1 MSMPITHRLVTI
13 VFITLRLWSGS
24 SSAQTQAENDEAIA
38 GAMAALDEF
47 MTTFNARDPQLWA
60 RSLNYP
66 HVRFASGTV
75 TVWET
80 AEEFAETESFNR
92 LAAIGWD
99 HSHWLS
105 RNVVLVS
112 PAKVH
117 VATKFQRF
125 NEKNESI
132 GTYESLYIVTKVD
145 GHWGT
150 QARSSLAP

>member
-1 MSMPITHRLVTI
+1 MPITQRLATI
-13 VFITLRLWSGS
+13 VFITLLLWSGT
-24 SSAQTQAENDEAIA
+24 SSAQTQPENEEAVA

-47 MTTFNARDPQLWA
+47 MITFNARDPQLWA

-75 TVWET
+75 TVWES
-80 AEEFAETESFNR
+80 AEKFAQTDSFNR

-117 VATKFQRF
+117 IATKFQRF

>member
-1 MSMPITHRLVTI
+1 
-13 VFITLRLWSGS
+13 
-24 SSAQTQAENDEAIA
+24 
-38 GAMAALDEF
+38 MAALDEF

-66 HVRFASGTV
+66 HIRFASGTV

-99 HSHWLS
+99 HSHWLT
-105 RNVVLVS
+105 RDVTLVS
-112 PAKVH
+112 AGKVH
-117 VATKFQRF
+117 IATVFQRF
-125 NEKNESI
+125 NSANEAI
-132 GTYESLYIVTKVD
+132 GTYESLYIVTKVN

>member
-1 MSMPITHRLVTI
+1 MPITQRLATI
-13 VFITLRLWSGS
+13 VFITLLLWSGT
-24 SSAQTQAENDEAIA
+24 SSAQTQPENEEAVA

-47 MTTFNARDPQLWA
+47 MITFNARDSQLWA

-75 TVWET
+75 TVWES
-80 AEEFAETESFNR
+80 AEKFAQTDSFNR

-117 VATKFQRF
+117 IATKFQRF

>member
-1 MSMPITHRLVTI
+1 MLITQRLATI
-13 VFITLRLWSGS
+13 VFITLLLWSGT
-24 SSAQTQAENDEAIA
+24 SSAQTQPENEEAVA

-47 MTTFNARDPQLWA
+47 MITFNARDSQLWA

-75 TVWET
+75 TVWES
-80 AEEFAETESFNR
+80 AEKFAQTDSFNR

-99 HSHWLS
+99 HSHWLT

-117 VATKFQRF
+117 IATKFQRF

-145 GHWGT
+145 GRWGT

>member
-1 MSMPITHRLVTI
+1 MNMPITQRLATI
-13 VFITLRLWSGS
+13 VFITLLLWSGT
-24 SSAQTQAENDEAIA
+24 SSAQTQPENEEAVA

-47 MTTFNARDPQLWA
+47 MITFNARNSQLWA

-75 TVWET
+75 TVWES
-80 AEEFAETESFNR
+80 AEKFAQTDSFNR

-117 VATKFQRF
+117 IATKFQRF

>member
-1 MSMPITHRLVTI
+1 MPITQRLTTI
-13 VFITLRLWSGS
+13 VFITLLLWNGS

-38 GAMAALDEF
+38 GAIAALDEF
-47 MTTFNARDPQLWA
+47 MTPFNARDPQLWA

-132 GTYESLYIVTKVD
+132 GTYESLYIGTKVD

>member
-1 MSMPITHRLVTI
+1 MPITQRLTTI
-13 VFITLRLWSGS
+13 VFITLLLWNGS

-47 MTTFNARDPQLWA
+47 MPTFNARDPQLWA

>member
-1 MSMPITHRLVTI
+1 MPITQRLATI
-13 VFITLRLWSGS
+13 VFITLLLWSGT
-24 SSAQTQAENDEAIA
+24 SSAQTQPENEEAVA

-47 MTTFNARDPQLWA
+47 MITFNARNSQLWA

-75 TVWET
+75 TVWES
-80 AEEFAETESFNR
+80 AEKFAQTDSFNR

-117 VATKFQRF
+117 IATKFQRF

-150 QARSSLAP
+150 QARSSVAP

>member
-1 MSMPITHRLVTI
+1 MPITQRLATI
-13 VFITLRLWSGS
+13 VFITLLLWSGS

-38 GAMAALDEF
+38 GAIAALDEF

-80 AEEFAETESFNR
+80 AEEFARTDSFNR
-92 LAAIGWD
+92 LAVIGWD

-105 RNVVLVS
+105 RNVALVS

-117 VATKFQRF
+117 IATKFQRF

-132 GTYESLYIVTKVD
+132 GTYESLYIVTKAD

>member
-1 MSMPITHRLVTI
+1 MPITQRLATI
-13 VFITLRLWSGS
+13 VFIALLLWSGT
-24 SSAQTQAENDEAIA
+24 SSAQTQPENEEAVA

-47 MTTFNARDPQLWA
+47 MITFNARNSQLWA

-75 TVWET
+75 TVWES
-80 AEEFAETESFNR
+80 AEKFAQTDSFNR

-117 VATKFQRF
+117 IATKFQRF

-145 GHWGT
+145 GRWGT

>member
-1 MSMPITHRLVTI
+1 MPITQRLATI
-13 VFITLRLWSGS
+13 VFITLLLWSGT
-24 SSAQTQAENDEAIA
+24 SSAQTQPENEEAVA

-47 MTTFNARDPQLWA
+47 MITFNARNSQLWA

-75 TVWET
+75 TVWES
-80 AEEFAETESFNR
+80 AEKFAQTDSFNR

>member
-1 MSMPITHRLVTI
+1 MPITQRLATI
-13 VFITLRLWSGS
+13 VFITLLLWSGTI
-24 SSAQTQAENDEAIA
+24 SAQTQPENEEAVA

-47 MTTFNARDPQLWA
+47 MITFNARDSQLWA